1 MSGQGPTRPQF
12 GLTTA
17 SSRSRSASAPPTI
30 LPRNG
35 LVFESIRNDLGQSV
49 ATGFRNVQGGT
60 NENVMAASNALGN
73 DAIVFQ
79 GSEHT
84 VRAALDRAIELA
96 SVTSD
101 AQIAGFLFVAKPSMM
116 AKSPDELQELNLIR
130 LRLPTD
136 PATSSGPSVQ
146 RTNPIPTTTISL
158 PPAFLNQVARNTV
171 TRWPQV
177 KEPEKPDEND
187 ED

>member
-1 MSGQGPTRPQF
+1 MSGQGPQF
-12 GLTTA
+12 GSTA
-17 SSRSRSASAPPTI
+17 AGSRGRSASAPPTI

-60 NENVMAASNALGN
+60 SENVMAASNALGN
-73 DAIVFQ
+73 DAIAFQ

-84 VRAALDRAIELA
+84 VRAALERAIELA
-96 SVTSD
+96 SVTSE

-116 AKSPDELQELNLIR
+116 AKSPDELQKLNLVR
-130 LRLPTD
+130 VRLPTD
-136 PATSSGPSVQ
+136 PVISSGPTVQ
-146 RTNPIPTTTISL
+146 RTNPIPMTTFSVSPAFVDQVTRNTTT
-158 PPAFLNQVARNTV
+158 R
-171 TRWPQV
+171 RPQV
-177 KEPEKPDEND
+177 KEPEKSDEND